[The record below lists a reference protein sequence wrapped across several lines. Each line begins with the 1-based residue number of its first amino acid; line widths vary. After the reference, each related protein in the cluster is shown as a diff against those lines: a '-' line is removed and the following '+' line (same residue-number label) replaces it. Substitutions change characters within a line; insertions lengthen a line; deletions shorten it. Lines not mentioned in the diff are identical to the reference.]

1 MRQFNP
7 FSLNLKGE
15 LRWFYHPVV
24 MGIIN
29 ITDDSFYA
37 RSRAGDADDVSRRA
51 VKMIEDGAVMIDI
64 GACSTAPGREAV
76 DALTE
81 LNRVVAGVKAVK
93 GVVPQA
99 IVSVD
104 TFRAEVARA
113 AIESGAD
120 IINDV
125 SGGRGDACMLDTVS
139 ELKVPY
145 ILMHSRGDATDM
157 QSLTDY
163 PDGVASG
170 VIGELSATLRHL
182 RLKGVADVI
191 IDPGFGFAKTLEQNY
206 QLLAHLRNVGEM
218 LDAPILVGVSRKSMI
233 YKALGTTPDEA
244 LNGTTVINTLSLVQG
259 ASILRVHDV
268 KEAVEA
274 VKLFE
279 ISQS

>member
-1 MRQFNP
+1 MRQFKP

-29 ITDDSFYA
+29 ITDNSFYA
-37 RSRAGDADDVSRRA
+37 QSRAGSVDDIRRRA
-51 VKMIEDGAVMIDI
+51 VLMVEQGAEMIDL

-76 DALTE
+76 DASAE
-81 LNRVVAGVKAVK
+81 LDRVVAGVRAVRT
-93 GVVPQA
+93 VAPQA

-104 TFRAEVARA
+104 TFRADVAEA
-113 AIESGAD
+113 AIEEGAD

-125 SGGRGDACMLDTVS
+125 SGGRGDGRMLEIVS
-139 ELKVPY
+139 QLRVPY

-163 PDGVASG
+163 PQGVTAG
-170 VIGELSATLRHL
+170 VIGELSEVLRQL
-182 RLKGVADVI
+182 RVRGVADVI
-191 IDPGFGFAKTLEQNY
+191 IDPGFGFAKTLQQNY
-206 QLLAHLRNVGEM
+206 ELLAHLHLVAEM
-218 LDAPILVGVSRKSMI
+218 LDAPILSGVSRKSMI
-233 YKALGTTPDEA
+233 YKALGLTPDDA
-244 LNGTTVINTLSLVQG
+244 LNGTTVINTLSLVEG

-279 ISQS
+279 MTKL